1 MSTQTITTSPARVV
15 AAAVFALSAAFVPS
29 SVQAQ
34 APTVLP
40 ASSHQAAAKDTTK
53 KKTPTHTVVA
63 PAASVRKNRA
73 KHEVKKADTTKTDS
87 TKKKTVR
94 KPRRP
99 DQGR

>member
-1 MSTQTITTSPARVV
+1 MRSRIATFALGALALV
-15 AAAVFALSAAFVPS
+15 AAS

-34 APTVLP
+34 APPVLP